1 MITEKEH
8 VTKTEQRTENHTGNQ
23 GRPTEPP
30 EEKRIP
36 INGFRQVLDMLRIAD
51 PTFRESL
58 LSRLALRDKALA
70 RALRQELN
78 L

>member
-8 VTKTEQRTENHTGNQ
+8 VTKTEQRTEKQ
-23 GRPTEPP
+23 GQPTNPP

-36 INGFRQVLDMLRIAD
+36 INGFRQVLEMLRIAD
-51 PTFRESL
+51 PAFRESL